1 MESKAKLLLGMKPK
15 KNMTGKN
22 TKECRKLTNNGKRTL
37 ISPPDWYI
45 VINKWELV
53 DKNFCIVF
61 GKWRS

>member
-37 ISPPDWYI
+37 ISPPD
-45 VINKWELV
+45 
-53 DKNFCIVF
+53 
-61 GKWRS
+61 